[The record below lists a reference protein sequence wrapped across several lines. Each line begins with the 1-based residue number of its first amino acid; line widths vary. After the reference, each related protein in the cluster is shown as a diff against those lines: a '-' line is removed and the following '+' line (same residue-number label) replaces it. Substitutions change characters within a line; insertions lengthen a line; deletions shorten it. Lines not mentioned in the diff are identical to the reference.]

1 MKELPE
7 VKPSEITGVL
17 ERLFL
22 SNTKTAE
29 SVVVEG
35 EHLILSREACP
46 EILLLANKQKPEIIL
61 VQKFTEHIRRLMSV
75 DDPGMLNNKSH
86 SKVIRTPTKEK
97 SSGDDLDVT
106 GSPLRCPFMV
116 DDDTSDFSPFTVSL
130 APGKKKLKGELSYTP
145 ISCNK
150 FGLVASRVN
159 LALCKISVEK
169 DDCTPLWVVCDGK
182 DPQGT
187 FFIGLHRVGDLVS
200 RTLVTSAGPYVG
212 CEELPSLDHLKIHHT
227 STFPT
232 KMVESTVTATYDI
245 LSGEDSERS
254 SIRLTCAW
262 KRPLTLLTPPAPNAS
277 TEANVVIV
285 PSDQR
290 SAAHQMHQELSVL
303 RGFVAGLSTGEVAW
317 FVREGDKTVA
327 EQIEDVFA
335 SVREK
340 GQRQKKDEE
349 ASADCDKKV
358 EEKFFSRRQ
367 NMDFIDLL
375 WMVLMKCESYQELKE
390 SLEFIF
396 KAVVMGQVR
405 PQIHVRNNTQVGNL
419 VRSLMRGQADLPE
432 LTGLMPLNMLIE
444 MGIEKIKK
452 DYINI
457 FQAGDLATGEQ
468 LSWFVGYTDCMEDSV
483 MQLEK
488 LHVALQ
494 VVVLLHT
501 YLNLPSSAL
510 VQFTAQALNQLK
522 EGLSS
527 PYSFSFKLS
536 TFTVHQLLNSLKPSM
551 WELVLHST
559 HSTLEKTLVCH
570 VSHRPLIQM
579 PNAHND
585 LEESAADCDKE
596 EPEGFEERHFCTFI
610 TTVTD
615 KILT

>member
-1 MKELPE
+1 MT
-7 VKPSEITGVL
+7 SFSI
-17 ERLFL
+17 FI
-22 SNTKTAE
+22 A
-29 SVVVEG
+29 
-35 EHLILSREACP
+35 SR
-46 EILLLANKQKPEIIL
+46 
-61 VQKFTEHIRRLMSV
+61 
-75 DDPGMLNNKSH
+75 
-86 SKVIRTPTKEK
+86 
-97 SSGDDLDVT
+97 
-106 GSPLRCPFMV
+106 
-116 DDDTSDFSPFTVSL
+116 
-130 APGKKKLKGELSYTP
+130 
-145 ISCNK
+145 
-150 FGLVASRVN
+150 LVASRVN

-277 TEANVVIV
+277 TEANIVIV

-290 SAAHQMHQELSVL
+290 SAADAQELSVL